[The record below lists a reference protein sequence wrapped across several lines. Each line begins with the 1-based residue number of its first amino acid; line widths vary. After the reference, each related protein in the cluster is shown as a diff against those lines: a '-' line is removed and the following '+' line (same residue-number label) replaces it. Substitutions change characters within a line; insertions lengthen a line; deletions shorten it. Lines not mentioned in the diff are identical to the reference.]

1 MEYFTKQDT
10 GLDAAIAAEEQAIVN
25 ERRQAGDDPASIV
38 PAAGSE
44 WSQANIGQS
53 VQNLWDNIQG
63 WEGFE
68 GLTTW
73 PDRPSQEQVDKAE
86 GAQLAAT
93 TRAGPAFGAQQT
105 SEQNQRFIEQGIDIY
120 GGGAESAAVDA
131 SYMPFVAKTF
141 PETYKVALQDII
153 ARNFNKANN
162 EKFDSSV
169 FDVRLYEDE
178 PTWYNPLEEKRQLLV
193 PRGAVGTMLQQGLVE
208 HAPILAGL
216 PAAVAGMFVGPVT
229 SLMAGSLAAGF
240 ADWYRSDIGL
250 TRAGFEFSENR
261 NAVGLATEKSDPDG
275 VFGEIDFGVW
285 KHPKTGD
292 KISGLQVMVDAMGEG
307 TLWAALQ
314 VGGGVALSVLR
325 NSMAQLG
332 GKLLGVDTHVS
343 AEFLRSINPEQFLK
357 AMEHYKLKQ
366 ASGDTL
372 AYGRLGTDEGPTTSQ
387 VLYTYAEAAK
397 DAGRLEEAAA
407 LNAQA
412 SKAAKFESEA
422 VETGVIRERQEM
434 RAADVLGSKGET
446 GLATRPRF
454 VLENSERLGPI
465 IRDTQTMEPIELAP
479 TFIKTVTPEKKLE
492 FLQRYADDLNAEMG
506 YPITALER
514 DAAAGEAGA
523 VIREVGEEA
532 ALLNPRLAVAQ
543 EELSVARTQA
553 QNSWDAITATREPET
568 LLRTILP
575 EINKTYTAARAS
587 ADKLFTDVTNAF
599 TLRGKTPLKRIPP
612 SYNQFDLTPLFRGT
626 TKLEAK
632 NKKSLV
638 SDLDKAVGGPGE
650 SASQAE
656 SMVRAALTET
666 PTVVGGRTVL
676 TPKTITYQELT
687 DTING
692 VNELFRLPRY
702 SEGAAREVLTNL
714 KNGLINI
721 RDKRFAAIDKAN
733 LSSANREA
741 GMGLAS
747 NYKAAEVSWAN
758 FDNIWRESTLAA
770 VTKFGKK
777 STLGYTAE
785 QAAKDFF
792 PEGNNIL
799 QGRIIK
805 AVLSSKNPV
814 AKEILRGLFRVKF
827 RNSVAKPVEADAQVA
842 GVGEV
847 APGVVVTAP
856 PVKVGKFLED
866 NRGAFN
872 KLFTYAERQEFESV
886 GLLSK
891 TAQDQATKTAALQN
905 AAEKAGVELTD
916 ANIIGVHGLVEPMMS
931 LEKAGGASYIRNIRD
946 IIFRNTENNPAAL
959 QAARQRWDAVRYA
972 GAERMIF
979 GEADLTAVGT
989 LERISDPGAILK
1001 NIKALRG
1008 SYEALVGEQ
1017 QAKDVKMLL
1026 NRFSTAFDKI
1036 RRPAGAKPSTVWATT
1051 ASVVGTLVRP
1061 IVGVLNRR
1069 AITATAAR
1077 NLFTMSLADKFKIA
1091 LLNPQATANWVKMV
1105 RSLKKGE
1112 DAAQLVGTALGYDYF
1127 NEEGELWKTV
1137 LDSLHSG
1144 PKEAAYEKR
1153 IYARSPEYQETVGAE
1168 VRRGQ
1173 SPAPKPPLH
1182 FLKEWDAAL
1191 RQEVPWLNQVS
1202 GALQTRPQDQPP
1214 PQAAAQAAQPTTALS
1229 TNRGI
1234 ASLPTGRNI
1243 PTGTEV
1249 LREDELS
1256 KLVRGFNKGGIVNAR
1271 PRRQIVL

>member
-10 GLDAAIAAEEQAIVN
+10 ALDDAIVAKREEITN
-25 ERRQAGDDPASIV
+25 RRRQAGDDPASIV

-44 WSQANIGQS
+44 WSSAKIGQT
-53 VQNLWDNIQG
+53 VQSLWDNVRG

-93 TRAGPAFGAQQT
+93 TRAGPAFQAQQT
-105 SEQNQRFIEQGIDIY
+105 SEQNQRFIEQGIDVY

-131 SYMPFVAKTF
+131 SYMSVVAKHF
-141 PETYKVALQDII
+141 PESYKIGIQDII
-153 ARNFNKANN
+153 ARDFNKANN

-169 FDVRLYEDE
+169 FDVRLYEGE
-178 PTWYNPLEEKRQLLV
+178 PTWYNPLEEKRQLLL
-193 PRGAVGTMLQQGLVE
+193 PRGALGTMVQQAMVE
-208 HAPILAGL
+208 HAPIIAGL
-216 PAAVAGMFVGPVT
+216 PAAAVGMLKGPIV
-229 SLMAGSLAAGF
+229 SLMAGSLTAGA

-250 TRAGFEFSENR
+250 TRAGFEFSQNR

-292 KISGLQVMVDAMGEG
+292 KISGLEVAVDALGEG

-314 VGGGVALSVLR
+314 VGGGAALTILR

-407 LNAQA
+407 INAQA
-412 SKAAKFESEA
+412 SKAAKFEAEA

-434 RAADVLGSKGET
+434 RAADVLGSQGET

-454 VLENSERLGPI
+454 VVENSDRLGPI
-465 IRDTQTMEPIELAP
+465 VRDTQTKEAAELPP
-479 TFIKTVTPEKKLE
+479 TLIKNFEN
-492 FLQRYADDLNAEMG
+492 LQRYADDLNAEMG

-514 DAAAGEAGA
+514 DAAAGKAGA
-523 VIREVGEEA
+523 IIKKVGEEA
-532 ALLNPRLAVAQ
+532 ALLNPRLTAAQ
-543 EELSVARTQA
+543 EQLSLARTVA
-553 QNSWDAITATREPET
+553 ADSWDAITATPDPAT
-568 LLRTILP
+568 LLKTILP
-575 EINKTYTAARAS
+575 QLNRTYIAARDS
-587 ADKLFTDVTNAF
+587 ANTLFENVTNAF
-599 TLRGKTPLKRIPP
+599 TPRGKTPLKRIPP
-612 SYNQFDLTPLFRGT
+612 SYNQFDLTPLFRGK
-626 TKLEAK
+626 TKLEVR
-632 NKKSLV
+632 NKDSLV
-638 SDLDKAVGGPGE
+638 AKLDAATGGPGD
-650 SASQAE
+650 AARQAE

-666 PTVVGGRTVL
+666 PTVIGGRTVQ

-721 RDKRFAAIDKAN
+721 RDKRFKAIDKAN
-733 LSSANREA
+733 LSSADKEA

-747 NYKAAEVSWAN
+747 NYKAADQSWAN
-758 FDNIWRESTLAA
+758 FDSIWRESTLAA
-770 VTKFGKK
+770 VNKVGKK
-777 STLGYTAE
+777 STLGYTGE

-792 PEGNNIL
+792 PSGDRLL
-799 QGRIIK
+799 QERIID
-805 AVLSSKNPV
+805 AVLSSENPV
-814 AKEILRGLFRVKF
+814 AKETLRNLFRLKF
-827 RNSVAKPVEADAQVA
+827 RTSVAKPVEANAQAA

-847 APGVVVTAP
+847 APGVVGTAP
-856 PVKVGKFLED
+856 PVKVGEFLQA

-891 TAQDQATKTAALQN
+891 TAKDQATKTAALET
-905 AAEKAGVELTD
+905 AAENAGVELTN
-916 ANIIGVHGLVEPMMS
+916 ANIIGIHGLVEPMMS
-931 LEKAGGASYIRNIRD
+931 NVKAGGANYIRNIRD
-946 IIFRNTENNPAAL
+946 IIFRNTANNPAAL
-959 QAARQRWDAVRYA
+959 QAARQQWDAVRYA

-989 LERISDPGAILK
+989 LERISNPEAILK

-1017 QAKDVKMLL
+1017 QAKNVKMLL
-1026 NRFSTAFDKI
+1026 NRFAVAFDKI
-1036 RRPAGAKPSTVWATT
+1036 RKPAGAKPSTVWATT

-1091 LLNPQATANWVKMV
+1091 LLNPQATANWMKMV

-1127 NEEGELWKTV
+1127 NEEDELYKAA
-1137 LDSLHSG
+1137 LNSLHSG
-1144 PKEAAYEKR
+1144 PEEAAYEKR
-1153 IYARSPEYQETVGAE
+1153 IYARSPEYQKAVGAE

-1214 PQAAAQAAQPTTALS
+1214 PQAAPRAAQPTTALS

-1256 KLVRGFNKGGIVNAR
+1256 KLVRGFNKGGIVNAG
-1271 PRRQIVL
+1271 PR